1 VFSSEHRPKAAG
13 IEMSIAQ
20 ELGGPTPPVGRR
32 RFAASAAFLKR
43 RRIVG
48 LVMQA
53 VLFSAAALSVLVT
66 AGIVYVL
73 VSESA
78 KFFAHVSIFDF
89 LFDTQWT
96 PVFENPRFG
105 IITLVSGTLMS
116 SLIALA
122 VAVPLGTIL
131 AIYLSEYANSRLRE
145 IIKPCLELLAG
156 IPTVAFGYFAL
167 LFLTPIFQVFIPGLS
182 GFNLLVPGIVMGIM
196 ILPYIVSVSEDAMRA
211 VPASLR
217 EGAYAL
223 GFTKL
228 QTATRV
234 IIPGAFSG
242 VTAAYILGMSRAV
255 GETMVVAIAA
265 GQQATLAYNPLEGAA
280 TITAYI
286 VQMSLG
292 DLPHGS
298 LAYLTIFAAGL
309 TLFLMTFVFNII
321 AFWLRRK
328 YREVY

>member
-1 VFSSEHRPKAAG
+1 MAIAEDLSRPFASG
-13 IEMSIAQ
+13 Q
-20 ELGGPTPPVGRR
+20 RQRLG
-32 RFAASAAFLKR
+32 ASPKFLRR

-48 LVMQA
+48 LVMQGI
-53 VLFSAAALSVLVT
+53 LFSAAALSVLVT

-73 VSESA
+73 ASESA
-78 KFFAHVSIFDF
+78 KFFSHVSLSDF

-105 IITLVSGTLMS
+105 IITLVSGTFVS
-116 SLIALA
+116 SLIALM

-131 AIYLSEYANSRLRE
+131 AIYLSEYANSHVRE
-145 IIKPCLELLAG
+145 VIKPILELLAG

-167 LFLTPIFQVFIPGLS
+167 LFLTPIFQTFIPSLS

-211 VPASLR
+211 VPATLR

-228 QTATRV
+228 QTALRV

-265 GQQATLAYNPLEGAA
+265 GQQARLAFNPLEGAA

-286 VQMSLG
+286 VQISLG

-309 TLFLMTFVFNII
+309 TLFLMTFVFNIV
-321 AFWLRRK
+321 AYWLRHK

>member
-1 VFSSEHRPKAAG
+1 
-13 IEMSIAQ
+13 
-20 ELGGPTPPVGRR
+20 
-32 RFAASAAFLKR
+32 
-43 RRIVG
+43 
-48 LVMQA
+48 
-53 VLFSAAALSVLVT
+53 
-66 AGIVYVL
+66 
-73 VSESA
+73 
-78 KFFAHVSIFDF
+78 
-89 LFDTQWT
+89 
-96 PVFENPRFG
+96 
-105 IITLVSGTLMS
+105 LVSGTVVS

-131 AIYLSEYANSRLRE
+131 AIYLSEYANSTVRE
-145 IIKPCLELLAG
+145 VVKPCLELLAG

-167 LFLTPIFQVFIPGLS
+167 LFLTPIFQIFIPTLS

-211 VPASLR
+211 VPAALR

-223 GFTKL
+223 GYTKL

-265 GQQATLAYNPLEGAA
+265 GQQARIAYNPLEGAA

-292 DLPHGS
+292 DLPHDS

-309 TLFLMTFVFNII
+309 TLFLMTFIFNII